1 MTFPTWARAVAVVCL
16 LTPAHASAGGPG
28 RADAAPLFR
37 VFLTDGTTLVSFGE
51 FARVG
56 DRVVFSMPLNA
67 DAEPALHLVNIAA
80 DRVDWP
86 RTTRYAESARATR
99 YLATRA
105 EGDYIALSNDVARTL
120 TEVSQ
125 VADASKRLALVE
137 GARKALAEWPRN
149 HYGYRSN
156 EVRQMLGM
164 LDDAI
169 ADLRAAMGNGHLN
182 LTLSTYTGD
191 PPPAIEPT
199 LPPPTPK
206 EAIEQT
212 LLAARLAD
220 SPAERESLLDAAIH
234 ELDRSGTSV
243 PLDWRAA
250 TRAAAE
256 VELVG
261 ERRLDRVYQALS
273 ANVMARAE
281 DRARAADVRG
291 LERMLAA
298 VDSRDA
304 ALGRKRPDAIN
315 ALVTAV
321 QAKLDQARE
330 LRLARDRW
338 AMRAVEFEK
347 YRIAITEPI
356 DLFALFA
363 RITPAL
369 EDIRSLA
376 GSTPAALS
384 ATERSIS
391 QIVKRATLIVPPQ
404 EFSAAHALIVSAAQ
418 LASNAAVIRRQAALS
433 GDIARA
439 WDASSAA
446 AGALMLSAR
455 ARSEIQSL
463 LRPPE
468 LK

>member
-1 MTFPTWARAVAVVCL
+1 MKSSTWAGVLVALCL
-16 LTPAHASAGGPG
+16 LAPPPSSAGE
-28 RADAAPLFR
+28 DAPAPLFR
-37 VFLTDGTTLVSFGE
+37 VFLTDGTALVSFGE

-67 DAEPALHLVNIAA
+67 DPDPALHLVNIAA
-80 DRVDWP
+80 DRVDWA
-86 RTTRYAESARATR
+86 RTNRYADSARATR

-105 EGDYIALSNDVARTL
+105 ESDYIALSNDVARTL
-120 TEVSQ
+120 TEVAQ

-137 GARKALAEWPRN
+137 SARRQLADWPRT
-149 HYGYRSN
+149 HYSYRAN
-156 EVRQMLGM
+156 EVRQMLAM

-169 ADLRAAMGNGHLN
+169 ADLRAATGDGHLK
-182 LTLSTYTGD
+182 LTLTTYLGD
-191 PPPAIEPT
+191 PPPVIEPL

-206 EAIEQT
+206 EAIEET

-220 SPAERESLLDAAIH
+220 SSVERESLLDAAIH

-243 PLDWRAA
+243 PAEWRAA
-250 TRAAAE
+250 TRAATEA
-256 VELVG
+256 ELVG
-261 ERRLDRVYQALS
+261 ERRIDYAYQTFS
-273 ANVMARAE
+273 NRTIARAE
-281 DRARAADVRG
+281 RRAGAADVRG
-291 LERMLAA
+291 LERILAA
-298 VDSRDA
+298 VDSQDA
-304 ALGRKRPDAIN
+304 ALGRRRPDAIN

-321 QAKLDQARE
+321 QAKLDQARQ
-330 LRLARDRW
+330 LRLARDHW

-347 YRIAITEPI
+347 YRVAITEPI
-356 DLFALFA
+356 DLFALFT

-376 GSTPAALS
+376 GSTPAALM
-384 ATERSIS
+384 ATERAIG
-391 QIVKRATLIVPPQ
+391 QIVKRASLISPPQ
-404 EFSAAHALIVSAAQ
+404 EFTAAHALILSAAQ
-418 LASNAAVIRRQAALS
+418 LAENAAVIRRQAASS
-433 GDIARA
+433 GDLARA

-455 ARSEIQSL
+455 ARTEIQSL